1 MEPIAVTVRMKGADS
16 IPFES
21 AAYER
26 LERYLA
32 ESRELLEGDPD
43 PQEILADL
51 ERAIAERCS
60 ARLTSTHRVVTLG
73 ELEAALDEIGSV
85 QVAGTASAAEPPP
98 GGPSPAAH
106 NGRRLEQ
113 VSEGAVISGVCL
125 GLARYFG
132 FDVTLLRL
140 VAIVLLFVT
149 GGGMIPVYAALML
162 LMPYAPLQPGARIAW
177 LPARSREFVEFL
189 RAKFGSRK
197 VATN

>member
-1 MEPIAVTVRMKGADS
+1 METIAVTVRMKGADS

-43 PQEILADL
+43 PQEILSDL

-60 ARLTSTHRVVTLG
+60 ARLTAIHHIVTLD
-73 ELEAALDEIGSV
+73 ELETALNEIGSV
-85 QVAGTASAAEPPP
+85 QVAGNASGIEPPP
-98 GGPSPAAH
+98 GRPSPAAGT
-106 NGRRLEQ
+106 GRRLEQ
-113 VSEGAVISGVCL
+113 VSEGAIVSGVCL
-125 GLARYFG
+125 GFARYFG
-132 FDVTLLRL
+132 FDVTLLRV
-140 VAIVLLFVT
+140 VAVVLLFVT

-162 LMPYAPLQPGARIAW
+162 LMPYAPLQPGAKIGW
-177 LPARSREFVEFL
+177 LPAKSREFVEFL
-189 RAKFGSRK
+189 RAKFSGRK